1 MVRSAVPASKPCRL
15 SALPDNAELVTT
27 FLRSKPERNYCHSC
41 VSENTGVGPELQVNK
56 IVQPLAQSS
65 KEWRYTATLC
75 DGCGRS
81 RKCIK
86 FVG

>member
-1 MVRSAVPASKPCRL
+1 M
-15 SALPDNAELVTT
+15 PDNVAIVTT
-27 FLRSKPERNYCHSC
+27 FLRSKPERYYCHSC
-41 VSENTGVGPELQVNK
+41 VSENTGVGPAAQVNQ
-56 IVQPLAQSS
+56 IVQPLGNAR
-65 KEWRYTATLC
+65 EWRYTSTQC